1 MRKQRN
7 IKGLTAEELG
17 NLCGVSKNT
26 IYSYES
32 NNAVPTSNVMKK
44 IVNVLDVDVKYFED
58 DYYNFVLSEN
68 YTDYLKEWRKL
79 LRVEELEEKL
89 GVSYASYSSWE
100 KGSFMARNTFN
111 KIKNRLF

>member
-1 MRKQRN
+1 M
-7 IKGLTAEELG
+7 G

-89 GVSYASYSSWE
+89 GVSYASYLNWE

-111 KIKNRLF
+111 KIKNKLF